1 VALPISTV
9 TQSCRAA
16 IVLAGIIFW
25 AGFVPLRADE
35 GRLFPKGQKLTS
47 VVAVDMRKL
56 NAPERVMISTLQGI
70 LAKSS
75 SRQIF
80 MDEPSPPWMSFL
92 TERYGMRVTTVPDPW
107 ELLAQFATN
116 ID

>member
-1 VALPISTV
+1 M
-9 TQSCRAA
+9 
-16 IVLAGIIFW
+16 LAGIIFW